1 MTASDEA
8 SSRASTGRPREL
20 AGRRLLDRPQ
30 VETIVARAAA
40 GLIRFVAG
48 SSNTTSI
55 LVAGASRLRLLTR
68 PGSIV
73 PTRGRLIRRGLRQER
88 TRLGHD
94 AILKLRVARL
104 RRRLHRLAALVEVG
118 ARL

>member
-20 AGRRLLDRPQ
+20 AGRAALDRPQ

-48 SSNTTSI
+48 SSNTSSI
-55 LVAGASRLRLLTR
+55 LVVGASRLSLLAR

-73 PTRGRLIRRGLRQER
+73 RPEVGLAAGTPTPLRLW
-88 TRLGHD
+88 
-94 AILKLRVARL
+94 
-104 RRRLHRLAALVEVG
+104 RRRRYGCVEADG
-118 ARL
+118 RGQTRR